1 MCTLLIVMHF
11 YDSLVAFHSYLEI
24 VSDNPFKIPGKA
36 SINDPLE
43 TVSALQHLIQ
53 STWAIS
59 WNKKVA
65 T

>member
-1 MCTLLIVMHF
+1 MHF

-53 STWAIS
+53 ST
-59 WNKKVA
+59 
-65 T
+65 